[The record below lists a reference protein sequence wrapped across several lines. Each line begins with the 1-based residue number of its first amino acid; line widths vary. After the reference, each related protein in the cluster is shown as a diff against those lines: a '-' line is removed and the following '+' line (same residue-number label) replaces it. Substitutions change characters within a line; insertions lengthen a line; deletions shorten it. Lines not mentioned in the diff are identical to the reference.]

1 MDNNQ
6 LVDHTYRKHHT
17 WLIQCAYN
25 LTNNKDKAEELVQ
38 DLYLRL
44 MEMKDCKR
52 IMYKQDVNLYYL
64 YRMLKSIFLNGLK
77 KQTSTLPLDDDLYN
91 LAAEEYSYSADNEF
105 EERLRLTNEC
115 LDEMYWFD
123 AKLLRVYLD
132 EDHSIQS
139 LHNVTGISNSTIWS
153 SLKKTKK
160 YVKEYVKKN
169 MQ

>member
-44 MEMKDCKR
+44 MEMKDCKK

-91 LAAEEYSYSADNEF
+91 LVAEEYSYSADNEF

>member
-25 LTNNKDKAEELVQ
+25 FTNNKDKSEELVQ

-44 MEMKDCKR
+44 MEMKDCKK

-132 EDHSIQS
+132 ENHSIQS

-169 MQ
+169 M

>member
-44 MEMKDCKR
+44 LEMKDCKK

>member
-44 MEMKDCKR
+44 MEMKDCKK

-160 YVKEYVKKN
+160 YVKEYGKKN